1 MGYFPHEMPLTLMGD
16 ELRYS
21 SPMATLSKPQRSTR
35 EETHARIMAKA
46 DELFR
51 RYGYGK
57 TTVADI
63 ADELG
68 MSTANIYKFFPSKS
82 AIVES
87 SADRNVAHVKETV
100 SKIVRSRKSALY
112 RLEEMVVAIF
122 QFHQELF
129 RHERQIFKLIVVAM
143 EEEWACI
150 DQYND
155 FLLQTVCDLV
165 KEGMGSGEFRAANPD
180 DTAQT
185 LLDCLSL
192 ALHPHLRHKWNH
204 DETDE
209 RVRQQVRFLGK
220 ALK

>member
-1 MGYFPHEMPLTLMGD
+1 MAALS
-16 ELRYS
+16 R
-21 SPMATLSKPQRSTR
+21 SPRAPR

-63 ADELG
+63 AEELG
-68 MSTANIYKFFPSKS
+68 MSPANIYKFFPSKS

-87 SADRNVAHVKETV
+87 TADRNVAHMMEVV
-100 SKIVRSRKSALY
+100 QKIVRSRKNSLH
-112 RLEEMVVAIF
+112 RLEEMVVAIYR
-122 QFHQELF
+122 FHQELF
-129 RHERQIFKLIVVAM
+129 RNERQIYKLILAAM

-150 DQYND
+150 DRYNE
-155 FLLQTVCDLV
+155 FLLQTIRDLV
-165 KEGMGSGEFRAANPD
+165 KEGVASGEFRSANPD

-185 LLDCLSL
+185 LLDCLSV
-192 ALHPHLRHKWNH
+192 ALHPHLRHKWNY

>member
-1 MGYFPHEMPLTLMGD
+1 MAALS
-16 ELRYS
+16 R
-21 SPMATLSKPQRSTR
+21 SPRATR

-63 ADELG
+63 AEELG
-68 MSTANIYKFFPSKS
+68 MSPANIYKFFPSKS

-87 SADRNVAHVKETV
+87 TADRNVAHMMETV
-100 SKIVRSRKSALY
+100 QKIVRSRKNSLH

-122 QFHQELF
+122 CFHQELF
-129 RHERQIFKLIVVAM
+129 RNERQIYKLILAAM
-143 EEEWACI
+143 EEEWSCI
-150 DQYND
+150 DRYNE
-155 FLLQTVCDLV
+155 FLLQTVRDLV
-165 KEGMGSGEFRAANPD
+165 KEGVASGEFRSANPG

-185 LLDCLSL
+185 LLDCLSI
-192 ALHPHLRHKWNH
+192 ALHPHLRHKWNY